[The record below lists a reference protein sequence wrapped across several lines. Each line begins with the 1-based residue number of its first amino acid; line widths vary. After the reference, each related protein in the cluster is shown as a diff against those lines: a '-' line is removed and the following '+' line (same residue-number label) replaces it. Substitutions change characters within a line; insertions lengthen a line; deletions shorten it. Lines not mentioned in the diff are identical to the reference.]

1 MPAATFHDTIKVDA
15 PASQVW
21 DRLQEPDIWRSVGPV
36 QNLWDP
42 VIENGVLTGFRWST
56 DISGVVYQGTG
67 TATIQDRPDQY
78 QLVLETS
85 EMAGTITVDLSEGNP
100 GGTIVDVTLELHSRG
115 LLSSMFFPVVSR
127 AIGGGLPD
135 QVADMAVALGT
146 PS

>member
-1 MPAATFHDTIKVDA
+1 MPSAVFHHTIKVDA
-15 PASQVW
+15 RADRVW
-21 DRLQEPDIWRSVGPV
+21 DRLQEPDIWRSIGPV

-42 VIENGVLTGFRWST
+42 VVEDGVLTGFRWST

-100 GGTIVDVTLELHSRG
+100 GGTIVDVTLELRSKG

-127 AIGGGLPD
+127 AIGGGLHD
-135 QVADMAVALGT
+135 QVEDMAAQL
-146 PS
+146 SA